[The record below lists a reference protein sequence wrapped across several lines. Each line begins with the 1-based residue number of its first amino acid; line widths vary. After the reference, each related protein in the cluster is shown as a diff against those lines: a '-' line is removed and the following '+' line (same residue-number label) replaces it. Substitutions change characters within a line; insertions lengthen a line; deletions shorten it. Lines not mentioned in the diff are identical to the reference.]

1 MLLETLKAL
10 TNAGR
15 DALQTACGLAVT
27 AESVSQ
33 LEQGGLTF
41 PALGDLV
48 ITGGSLNRVHLGADS
63 GLCRRLAQLDDP
75 AGGCSGTELLARAFL
90 GHLLEEI
97 PGRRPRGRFAGLA
110 VEPLAVRTRGVRTF
124 GFRFVTAAGQF
135 FLLAEVPS
143 RLEWELAKGTDFLTV
158 MAESYLPDGWAT
170 RNALAGPLGVENFL
184 VFLRKVEA
192 DTYLFLPTAGG
203 APRVVCAF
211 LVEQCSHEG
220 DRALKFALKLPDQ
233 ARELPFPGTE
243 VEGRVGVGER
253 SVEFTTR
260 YLGRTLHPVGGGAML
275 QCGLF
280 SVPGQLAVLQRR
292 GTFRIPIEEPIPVD
306 LALDDDEGGSPWRRR
321 HERRPGRLV
330 LGSLADLSFSGAR
343 VTLDRN
349 EAPGCAVQGQ
359 RITCNVHL
367 PGVPERLR
375 LAGIVRRVA
384 TVRVEHDDPCEEL
397 GIEFLP
403 AAQQGPGVLDRVRDF
418 VLAEQRA
425 WLARRIQVAGV
436 GEW

>member
-15 DALQTACGLAVT
+15 DALQTACALAVT

-33 LEQGGLTF
+33 LEQGGLTY

-48 ITGGSLNRVHLGADS
+48 ISGGSLNRVHLGADS
-63 GLCRRLAQLDDP
+63 GLCRHLARLDDP
-75 AGGCSGTELLARAFL
+75 ASGRSGMELLARAFL
-90 GHLLEEI
+90 EHLLEEI

-143 RLEWELAKGTDFLTV
+143 RLEYEQAKGTDFLTV

-170 RNALAGPLGVENFL
+170 RNALAGPLGVESFL

-192 DTYLFLPTAGG
+192 DTYLFLPTPEGE
-203 APRVVCAF
+203 PHVISAF
-211 LVEQCSHEG
+211 LVEQCSHDG
-220 DRALKFALKLPDQ
+220 VRALKFALKLPEQ
-233 ARELPFPGTE
+233 GRALPFPGTE
-243 VEGRVGVGER
+243 VPARVGVGER
-253 SVEFTTR
+253 SVEFTLR
-260 YLGRTLHPVGGGAML
+260 YLGRGLHPIGGGAEL

-280 SVPGQLAVLQRR
+280 GLPEQLAVLQRR
-292 GTFRIPIEEPIPVD
+292 GTFRIPIEDPIPVE
-306 LALDDDEGGSPWRRR
+306 LALDDDDGGSPWRRR
-321 HERRPGRLV
+321 RERRPARLV
-330 LGSLADLSFSGAR
+330 LGTLADLSFSGAR

-349 EAPGCAVQGQ
+349 EAPGCAAQGQ
-359 RITCNVHL
+359 RLVCNLHL
-367 PGVPERLR
+367 PGVPERLH
-375 LAGIVRRVA
+375 LVGIVRRVA
-384 TVRVEHDDPCEEL
+384 TVRVEHEDPCEEL
-397 GIEFLP
+397 GLEFLP
-403 AAQQGPGVLDRVRDF
+403 CAQQAPGALDRVRDF

>member
-15 DALQTACGLAVT
+15 DALQTACNLAVT

-48 ITGGSLNRVHLGADS
+48 VTGGSLNRVRLGGDA
-63 GLCRRLAQLDDP
+63 GLCRRLGDLDAAD
-75 AGGCSGTELLARAFL
+75 GGETGVERLARAFL
-90 GHLLEEI
+90 EHLMEEI
-97 PGRRPRGRFAGLA
+97 PGRRPRGRLAGLA
-110 VEPLAVRTRGVRTF
+110 VEPVAVRTRGVRTF
-124 GFRFVTAAGQF
+124 GFRFVTGEGQF

-143 RLEWELAKGTDFLTV
+143 RLEWEQSRGSEFLTA

-192 DTYLFLPTAGG
+192 DTFLSLPTATEE
-203 APRVVCAF
+203 PRIAAAF
-211 LVEQCSHEG
+211 LVEQCNHEG
-220 DRALKFALKLPDQ
+220 ERVLKFALKLPDQ
-233 ARELPFPGTE
+233 PQDLPFPGME
-243 VEGRVGVGER
+243 LEARVGVGER

-260 YLGRTLHPVGGGAML
+260 YVGRTTHPIGGGGRL

-280 SVPGQLAVLQRR
+280 TVPTQLAVVQRR
-292 GTFRIPIEEPIPVD
+292 GTFRIPIEEPIPVE
-306 LALDDDEGGSPWRRR
+306 LAVDESAGSSPWRRR
-321 HERRPGRLV
+321 RGRERMV
-330 LGSLADLSFSGAR
+330 LGSLSDLSFGGAR

-349 EAPGCAVQGQ
+349 EPAGALQQGQ
-359 RITCNVHL
+359 QVVCRMHL
-367 PGVPERLR
+367 PGVPGRLEVVG
-375 LAGIVRRVA
+375 LVRRVD
-384 TVRVEHDDPCEEL
+384 TVRVDAEDPCEEIGL
-397 GIEFLP
+397 EFP
-403 AAQQGPGVLDRVRDF
+403 AASQRIHGVLDRVRDF
-418 VLAEQRA
+418 VLAEQRS

>member
-15 DALQTACGLAVT
+15 DALHTACSLAVT

-48 ITGGSLNRVHLGADS
+48 ITGGSLNRVHLGGDA
-63 GLCRRLAQLDDP
+63 GLCRRLVQLDDP
-75 AGGCSGTELLARAFL
+75 ETGESGAERLAHAFL
-90 GHLLEEI
+90 EHLIEEI
-97 PGRRPRGRFAGLA
+97 PGRRPRGRLASLA
-110 VEPLAVRTRGVRTF
+110 VEPVAVRTRGVRTF
-124 GFRFVTAAGQF
+124 GLRFVTEAGQF

-143 RLEWELAKGTDFLTV
+143 RLEWEQGRGSEFLTA
-158 MAESYLPDGWAT
+158 MAESYLPDGWDN

-192 DTYLFLPTAGG
+192 DTFLGLPTA
-203 APRVVCAF
+203 AEEPRVTAAF
-211 LVEQCSHEG
+211 LVEQCTHEG
-220 DRALKFALKLPDQ
+220 ERALKFALKLPDQ
-233 ARELPFPGTE
+233 PLDLPFPGAE
-243 VEGRVGVGER
+243 VEARVGVGER

-260 YLGRTLHPVGGGAML
+260 YLGRTSHPIGGGAAL

-280 SVPGQLAVLQRR
+280 SVPAQLAVVQRR
-292 GTFRIPIEEPIPVD
+292 GTFRIPIEEPIPVE
-306 LALDDDEGGSPWRRR
+306 LAVTDQEGSSPWRRR
-321 HERRPGRLV
+321 RSERLV
-330 LGSLADLSFSGAR
+330 LGSLTDLSFGGAR

-349 EAPGCAVQGQ
+349 EPAGAVSQGQ
-359 RITCNVHL
+359 RVVCRMHL
-367 PGVPERLR
+367 TGVPGRVDVE
-375 LAGIVRRVA
+375 GVVRRVA
-384 TVRVEHDDPCEEL
+384 TVRVDLEDPCEEIGL
-397 GIEFLP
+397 EFLP
-403 AAQQGPGVLDRVRDF
+403 VAQQAHNVLDRVRDF
-418 VLAEQRA
+418 VLSEQRS